1 MWVLEAVDALGAH
14 LDNDGIH
21 PRDVDGLPGIVSA
34 PFLHA
39 GWGHLIGNT
48 IPFLVLGF
56 TIALGGLA
64 RTAAVTVIV
73 VLVAGFGTWLIGPAH
88 TNHIGA
94 SGVVFGFAT
103 YLVARG
109 IFSRR
114 PLHFVVGLLVLAI
127 YGTTLAFALV
137 PTPGISWQGTCS
149 ARSAA
154 WSPPASST
162 LVSHLQ
168 QLRDR
173 VPVAVGGRDAELRA
187 AELLGELRAARPV
200 RVEDVDLAA
209 GELQLVGREVEGLE
223 LLHGVLV
230 QLVGQE
236 RDVEVLRLLRHVE
249 RVRLDRGGELVAR
262 ADHDL
267 RVDAELLLDLLLE
280 LLLERGRLRAGVKTT
295 LPLCTSVWTSV

>member
-1 MWVLEAVDALGAH
+1 MTAAPTRTPASEDRIRGLLLVAGMVVVMWVLEAVDALGAH

-137 PTPGISWQGTCS
+137 PTPGISWQG
-149 ARSAA
+149 
-154 WSPPASST
+154 
-162 LVSHLQ
+162 HLFG
-168 QLRDR
+168 
-173 VPVAVGGRDAELRA
+173 AIGGVL
-187 AELLGELRAARPV
+187 AARFIHARQPSP
-200 RVEDVDLAA
+200 AA
-209 GELQLVGREVEGLE
+209 
-223 LLHGVLV
+223 
-230 QLVGQE
+230 
-236 RDVEVLRLLRHVE
+236 
-249 RVRLDRGGELVAR
+249 
-262 ADHDL
+262 
-267 RVDAELLLDLLLE
+267 
-280 LLLERGRLRAGVKTT
+280 
-295 LPLCTSVWTSV
+295 S

>member
-1 MWVLEAVDALGAH
+1 MTSAAVSESTTRSAAAEDRIRGLALVAGMVVVMWVLEAVDSLGAH

-21 PRDVDGLPGIVSA
+21 PADVDGLPGIAFA

-39 GWGHLIGNT
+39 SWSHLIGNT

-73 VLVAGFGTWLIGPAH
+73 ALVAGLGTWVFAPAH

-114 PLHFVVGLLVLAI
+114 PLHFAVGLLVLAI

-137 PTPGISWQGTCS
+137 PTPGISWQG
-149 ARSAA
+149 
-154 WSPPASST
+154 
-162 LVSHLQ
+162 HLFG
-168 QLRDR
+168 
-173 VPVAVGGRDAELRA
+173 AIGGVI
-187 AELLGELRAARPV
+187 AARFIHARQPSP
-200 RVEDVDLAA
+200 AA
-209 GELQLVGREVEGLE
+209 
-223 LLHGVLV
+223 
-230 QLVGQE
+230 
-236 RDVEVLRLLRHVE
+236 
-249 RVRLDRGGELVAR
+249 
-262 ADHDL
+262 
-267 RVDAELLLDLLLE
+267 
-280 LLLERGRLRAGVKTT
+280 
-295 LPLCTSVWTSV
+295 S

>member
-1 MWVLEAVDALGAH
+1 MTAAPTRTAASEDRFRGLALVAGMVVVMWALEAVDALGAH

-73 VLVAGFGTWLIGPAH
+73 VVVAGFGTWLIGPAH

-114 PLHFVVGLLVLAI
+114 PLHFAVGLLVLAI

-137 PTPGISWQGTCS
+137 PTPGISWQG
-149 ARSAA
+149 
-154 WSPPASST
+154 
-162 LVSHLQ
+162 HLFG
-168 QLRDR
+168 
-173 VPVAVGGRDAELRA
+173 AIGGVV
-187 AELLGELRAARPV
+187 AARFIHARQPSP
-200 RVEDVDLAA
+200 AA
-209 GELQLVGREVEGLE
+209 
-223 LLHGVLV
+223 
-230 QLVGQE
+230 
-236 RDVEVLRLLRHVE
+236 
-249 RVRLDRGGELVAR
+249 
-262 ADHDL
+262 
-267 RVDAELLLDLLLE
+267 
-280 LLLERGRLRAGVKTT
+280 
-295 LPLCTSVWTSV
+295 S

>member
-1 MWVLEAVDALGAH
+1 MTSAAVSASTTRSAAAVDRFRGLALVAGMVVVMWVLEAVDALGAH

-21 PRDVDGLPGIVSA
+21 PGDVDGLPGIAFA

-39 GWGHLIGNT
+39 SWAHLIGNT

-73 VLVAGFGTWLIGPAH
+73 ALVAGLGTWVFAPAH

-114 PLHFVVGLLVLAI
+114 PLHFVVGLLVLVI

-137 PTPGISWQGTCS
+137 PTPGISWQG
-149 ARSAA
+149 
-154 WSPPASST
+154 
-162 LVSHLQ
+162 HLFG
-168 QLRDR
+168 
-173 VPVAVGGRDAELRA
+173 AIGGVV
-187 AELLGELRAARPV
+187 AARFIHARQPSP
-200 RVEDVDLAA
+200 AA
-209 GELQLVGREVEGLE
+209 
-223 LLHGVLV
+223 
-230 QLVGQE
+230 
-236 RDVEVLRLLRHVE
+236 
-249 RVRLDRGGELVAR
+249 
-262 ADHDL
+262 
-267 RVDAELLLDLLLE
+267 
-280 LLLERGRLRAGVKTT
+280 
-295 LPLCTSVWTSV
+295 S

>member
-1 MWVLEAVDALGAH
+1 MTAAPTRTAASEDRFRGLALVAGMVVVMWALEAVDALGAH

-64 RTAAVTVIV
+64 RTAAVTAIV
-73 VLVAGFGTWLIGPAH
+73 VIVAGFGTWLIGPAH

-114 PLHFVVGLLVLAI
+114 PLHFVVGLLVLGI

-137 PTPGISWQGTCS
+137 PTPGISWQG
-149 ARSAA
+149 
-154 WSPPASST
+154 
-162 LVSHLQ
+162 HLFG
-168 QLRDR
+168 
-173 VPVAVGGRDAELRA
+173 AIGGVV
-187 AELLGELRAARPV
+187 AARFIHARQPSP
-200 RVEDVDLAA
+200 AA
-209 GELQLVGREVEGLE
+209 
-223 LLHGVLV
+223 
-230 QLVGQE
+230 
-236 RDVEVLRLLRHVE
+236 
-249 RVRLDRGGELVAR
+249 
-262 ADHDL
+262 
-267 RVDAELLLDLLLE
+267 
-280 LLLERGRLRAGVKTT
+280 
-295 LPLCTSVWTSV
+295 S

>member
-1 MWVLEAVDALGAH
+1 MKRAAYDSCMTSVPTRSAASEDRIRGLVLVAAMVVVMWVIEGVDALGAH

-21 PRDVDGLPGIVSA
+21 PRDVDGLPGIAWA

-39 GWGHLIGNT
+39 GWSHLIGNT

-73 VLVAGFGTWLIGPAH
+73 ALTAGFGTWLIGPAH

-114 PLHFVVGLLVLAI
+114 PLHFAVGLLVLAI

-137 PTPGISWQGTCS
+137 PTPGISWQG
-149 ARSAA
+149 
-154 WSPPASST
+154 
-162 LVSHLQ
+162 HLFG
-168 QLRDR
+168 
-173 VPVAVGGRDAELRA
+173 AIGGVV
-187 AELLGELRAARPV
+187 AARFIHARQPSP
-200 RVEDVDLAA
+200 AA
-209 GELQLVGREVEGLE
+209 
-223 LLHGVLV
+223 
-230 QLVGQE
+230 
-236 RDVEVLRLLRHVE
+236 
-249 RVRLDRGGELVAR
+249 
-262 ADHDL
+262 
-267 RVDAELLLDLLLE
+267 
-280 LLLERGRLRAGVKTT
+280 
-295 LPLCTSVWTSV
+295 S